1 VIVARIAGVML
12 IALFALPASAFAP
25 PRDVSGTLDF
35 SGIDEA
41 ANEAVSSG
49 EIPGVVVLVGR
60 GDDILLHRAYGS
72 RRLLPHPVP
81 MTVDTIFDLASLTK
95 PFGTTLAVMSL
106 VEKGSIKLDAPLGRY
121 LKEFRDKQ
129 YDEITIQRL
138 LTHSAGLAA
147 YPPNNLVSSGFP
159 SAASAIAKMP
169 LDYPPGSAF
178 QYSDTGFILLAE
190 AVRRV
195 SGTPLD
201 RYLERT
207 VFKPL
212 GLADTSFH
220 PKVSALPRVAP
231 TEFVNGVLLRGEV
244 HDQRARLLGGVAGHA
259 GLFST
264 SADLARIIRML
275 LNHGSLD
282 GQRVF
287 DPATV
292 KEMWE
297 SAPDSHLGRALGWD
311 VSSAFS
317 KTMAPYFPLGSVG
330 HLGFTGTAVWI
341 DPKTRSYLIV
351 LTNRVHPYGGGA
363 ARIRDLRIRMAAAA
377 GSQLFQPPV
386 VADPGPISGPAAD
399 GPPPDLRLSPGE
411 PSLPTER
418 VLTGLDVLAD
428 QKFALLSGHSVG
440 LVTNQTG
447 IDLRGRRAID
457 LIAAAPGVRLQAIFS
472 PEHGLAGVSNTD
484 VPHSRDV
491 ITGRPIWSLYGSTRR
506 PTSAMLKDITLLVF
520 DIQDVGA
527 RYYTY
532 LTTLVYVMEEA
543 AKQKIPVL
551 VLDRPNPINGRVVEG
566 PLMDPDLQSFTA
578 PHTIPVRTG
587 LTIGE
592 FGKLA
597 AAERKIPVS
606 LTVVP
611 LVGWDR
617 DRWFD
622 ETGLPWV
629 NPSPNIRSV
638 TQALLYSGVGLLEA
652 TNLSVGRGTDMP
664 FEVIGAPWIEPR
676 GLADALN
683 RQGLRGVRFDPIWF
697 TPTADVYT
705 NISCGGVRMVV
716 TDREAIRPVTVAFA
730 LARTLRERHRDQFRP
745 ESIQNLLVNRSTMWA
760 FLRGEVLDRLV
771 AWSEVDR
778 SSFLNRRA
786 SYLMYR

>member
-1 VIVARIAGVML
+1 MLVARVVGVTL
-12 IALFALPASAFAP
+12 LALLALPASAFAT
-25 PRDVSGTLDF
+25 PREVSGALDF
-35 SGIDEA
+35 SGINEA
-41 ANEAVSSG
+41 ANEAVASG
-49 EIPGVVVLVGR
+49 EIPGAVVMVGR

-72 RRLLPHPVP
+72 RRLLPQPAP

-95 PFGTTLAVMSL
+95 PFGTTLAVMRL
-106 VEKGSIKLDAPLGRY
+106 VERGAIKLDAPLGRY

-129 YDEITIQRL
+129 YDEITIKRL

-147 YPPNNLVSSGFP
+147 YPPNGTVSAGFP
-159 SAASAIAKMP
+159 RAASAIAKLP

-190 AVRRV
+190 VVRRV
-195 SGTPLD
+195 SGAPLD
-201 RYLERT
+201 RYLEKT

-212 GLADTSFH
+212 GLNDTSFH
-220 PKVSALPRVAP
+220 PKAGALGRVAP
-231 TEFVNGVLLRGEV
+231 TEFVNGLLLRGEV

-259 GLFST
+259 GMFST
-264 SADLARIIRML
+264 SADLSRIIRML
-275 LNHGSLD
+275 LNRGTLD
-282 GQRVF
+282 RHRIF
-287 DPATV
+287 EPATV

-297 SAPDSHLGRALGWD
+297 PAPDSKGSRALGWD
-311 VSSAFS
+311 VSSSFS
-317 KTMAPYFPLGSVG
+317 KTMAPFFPEGSVG

-341 DPKTRSYLIV
+341 DPPTRSYLIV

-363 ARIRDLRIRMAAAA
+363 ARIRDLRIRAAAVA

-399 GPPPDLRLSPGE
+399 GQAPERVLPGE
-411 PSLPTER
+411 AALPPER

-428 QKFALLSGHSVG
+428 QKFAMLSGHSVG

-447 IDLRGRRAID
+447 VDMRGRRAID
-457 LIAAAPGVRLQAIFS
+457 LIANAPGVRLQAIFT
-472 PEHGLAGVSNTD
+472 PEHGLMGQADTD
-484 VPHSRDV
+484 VPHGRDAA
-491 ITGRPIWSLYGSTRR
+491 TDKPIWSLYGVTRR
-506 PTSAMLKDITLLVF
+506 PTPAMLKDITLLVF

-532 LTTLVYVMEEA
+532 LATLVYVMEEA
-543 AKQKIPVL
+543 AKQRIPVL
-551 VLDRPNPINGRVVEG
+551 VLDRPNPINGRIVEG

-578 PHTIPVRTG
+578 PHPIPVRTG

-611 LVGWDR
+611 LVGWER

-652 TNLSVGRGTDMP
+652 TNLSVGRGTDLP

-676 GLADALN
+676 GLAEALN

-697 TPTADVYT
+697 TPTADVYAST
-705 NISCGGVRMVV
+705 SCGGVRIVV

-771 AWSEVDR
+771 AWAEVDR

>member
-1 VIVARIAGVML
+1 MLVARVVGVTL
-12 IALFALPASAFAP
+12 LALLALPASAFAT
-25 PRDVSGTLDF
+25 PREVSGALDF
-35 SGIDEA
+35 SGINEA
-41 ANEAVSSG
+41 ANEAVASG
-49 EIPGVVVLVGR
+49 EIPGAVVLVGR

-72 RRLLPHPVP
+72 RRLLPQPAP

-95 PFGTTLAVMSL
+95 PFGTTLAVMRL
-106 VEKGSIKLDAPLGRY
+106 VERGAIKLDAPLGRY

-129 YDEITIQRL
+129 YDEITIKRL

-147 YPPNNLVSSGFP
+147 YPPNGTVSAGFP
-159 SAASAIAKMP
+159 RAASAIAKLP

-190 AVRRV
+190 VVRRV
-195 SGTPLD
+195 SGAPLD
-201 RYLERT
+201 RYLEKT

-212 GLADTSFH
+212 GLNDTSFH
-220 PKVSALPRVAP
+220 PKAGALGRVAP
-231 TEFVNGVLLRGEV
+231 TEFVNGLLLRGEV

-259 GLFST
+259 GMFST
-264 SADLARIIRML
+264 SADLSRIIRML
-275 LNHGSLD
+275 LNRGTLD
-282 GQRVF
+282 RHRIF
-287 DPATV
+287 EPATV

-297 SAPDSHLGRALGWD
+297 PAPDSKGSRALGWD
-311 VSSAFS
+311 VSSSFS
-317 KTMAPYFPLGSVG
+317 KTMAPFFPEGSVG

-341 DPKTRSYLIV
+341 DPPTRSYVIV

-363 ARIRDLRIRMAAAA
+363 ARIRDLRIRAAAVA

-399 GPPPDLRLSPGE
+399 GQAPERVLPGE
-411 PSLPTER
+411 AALPPER

-428 QKFALLSGHSVG
+428 QKFAMLSGHSVG

-447 IDLRGRRAID
+447 VDMRGRRAID
-457 LIAAAPGVRLQAIFS
+457 LIANAPGVRLQAIFT
-472 PEHGLAGVSNTD
+472 PEHGLMGQADTD
-484 VPHSRDV
+484 VPHGRDAA
-491 ITGRPIWSLYGSTRR
+491 TGKPIWSLYGVTRR
-506 PTSAMLKDITLLVF
+506 PTPAMLKDITLLVF

-532 LTTLVYVMEEA
+532 LATLVYVMEEA
-543 AKQKIPVL
+543 AKQRIPVL
-551 VLDRPNPINGRVVEG
+551 VLDRPNPINGRIVEG

-578 PHTIPVRTG
+578 PHPIPVRTG

-611 LVGWDR
+611 LVGWER

-652 TNLSVGRGTDMP
+652 TNLSVGRGTDLP

-676 GLADALN
+676 GLAEALN

-697 TPTADVYT
+697 TPTADVYAST
-705 NISCGGVRMVV
+705 SCGGVRIVV

-771 AWSEVDR
+771 AWAEVDR

>member
-1 VIVARIAGVML
+1 MVGVTL
-12 IALFALPASAFAP
+12 LALLALPASAFAT
-25 PRDVSGTLDF
+25 PREVSGALDF
-35 SGIDEA
+35 SGINEA
-41 ANEAVSSG
+41 ANEAVASG
-49 EIPGVVVLVGR
+49 EIPGAVVLVGR

-72 RRLLPHPVP
+72 RRLLPQPAP

-95 PFGTTLAVMSL
+95 PFGTTLAVMRL
-106 VEKGSIKLDAPLGRY
+106 VERGAIKLDAPLGRY

-129 YDEITIQRL
+129 YDEITIKRL

-147 YPPNNLVSSGFP
+147 YPPNGTVSAGFP
-159 SAASAIAKMP
+159 RAASAIAKLP

-178 QYSDTGFILLAE
+178 QYSDTGFILLSE
-190 AVRRV
+190 VVRRV

-201 RYLERT
+201 RYLEKT

-212 GLADTSFH
+212 GLNDTSFH
-220 PKVSALPRVAP
+220 PKAGALGRVAP
-231 TEFVNGVLLRGEV
+231 TEFVNGLLLRGEV

-259 GLFST
+259 GMFST
-264 SADLARIIRML
+264 SADLSRIIRML
-275 LNHGSLD
+275 LNRGTLD
-282 GQRVF
+282 RHRIF
-287 DPATV
+287 EPATV

-297 SAPDSHLGRALGWD
+297 PAPDSKGSRALGWD
-311 VSSAFS
+311 VSSSFS
-317 KTMAPYFPLGSVG
+317 KTMAPFFPEGSVG

-341 DPKTRSYLIV
+341 DPPTRSYLIV

-363 ARIRDLRIRMAAAA
+363 ARIRDLRIRAAAVA

-399 GPPPDLRLSPGE
+399 GQAPERVLPGE
-411 PSLPTER
+411 AALPPER

-428 QKFALLSGHSVG
+428 QKFAMLSGHSVG

-447 IDLRGRRAID
+447 VDMRGRRAID
-457 LIAAAPGVRLQAIFS
+457 LIANAPGVRLQAIFT
-472 PEHGLAGVSNTD
+472 PEHGLMGQADTD
-484 VPHSRDV
+484 VPHGRDAA
-491 ITGRPIWSLYGSTRR
+491 TGKPIWSLYGVTRR
-506 PTSAMLKDITLLVF
+506 PTPAMLKDITLLVF

-532 LTTLVYVMEEA
+532 LATLVYVMEEA
-543 AKQKIPVL
+543 AKQRIPVL
-551 VLDRPNPINGRVVEG
+551 VLDRPNPINGRIVEG

-578 PHTIPVRTG
+578 PHPIPVRTG

-611 LVGWDR
+611 LVGWER

-652 TNLSVGRGTDMP
+652 TNLSVGRGTDLP

-676 GLADALN
+676 GLAEALN

-697 TPTADVYT
+697 TPTADVYAST
-705 NISCGGVRMVV
+705 SCGGVRIVV

-771 AWSEVDR
+771 AWAEVDR

>member
-1 VIVARIAGVML
+1 MLVARVVGVTL
-12 IALFALPASAFAP
+12 LALLALPASAFAT
-25 PRDVSGTLDF
+25 PREVSGALDF
-35 SGIDEA
+35 SGINEA
-41 ANEAVSSG
+41 ANEAVASG
-49 EIPGVVVLVGR
+49 EIPGAVVMVGR

-72 RRLLPHPVP
+72 RRLLPQPAP

-95 PFGTTLAVMSL
+95 PFGTTLAVMRL
-106 VEKGSIKLDAPLGRY
+106 VERGAIKLDAPLGRY

-129 YDEITIQRL
+129 YDEITIKRL

-147 YPPNNLVSSGFP
+147 YPPNGTVSAGFP
-159 SAASAIAKMP
+159 RAASAIAKLP

-190 AVRRV
+190 VVRRV

-201 RYLERT
+201 RYLEKT

-212 GLADTSFH
+212 GLNDTSFH
-220 PKVSALPRVAP
+220 PKAGALGRVAP
-231 TEFVNGVLLRGEV
+231 TEFVNGLLLRGEV

-259 GLFST
+259 GMFST
-264 SADLARIIRML
+264 SADLSRIIRML
-275 LNHGSLD
+275 LNRGTLD
-282 GQRVF
+282 RHRIF
-287 DPATV
+287 EPATV

-297 SAPDSHLGRALGWD
+297 PAPDSKGSRALGWD
-311 VSSAFS
+311 VSSSFS
-317 KTMAPYFPLGSVG
+317 KTMAPFFPEGSVG

-341 DPKTRSYLIV
+341 DPPTRSYVIV

-363 ARIRDLRIRMAAAA
+363 ARIRDLRIRAAAVA

-399 GPPPDLRLSPGE
+399 GQAPERVLPGE
-411 PSLPTER
+411 AALPPER

-428 QKFALLSGHSVG
+428 QKFAMLSGHSVG

-447 IDLRGRRAID
+447 VDMRGRRAID
-457 LIAAAPGVRLQAIFS
+457 LIANAPGVRLQAIFT
-472 PEHGLAGVSNTD
+472 PEHGLMGQADTD
-484 VPHSRDV
+484 VPHGRDGA
-491 ITGRPIWSLYGSTRR
+491 TGKPIWSLYGVTRR
-506 PTSAMLKDITLLVF
+506 PTPAMLKDITLLVF

-532 LTTLVYVMEEA
+532 LATLVYVMEEA
-543 AKQKIPVL
+543 AKQRIPVL
-551 VLDRPNPINGRVVEG
+551 VLDRPNPINGRIVEG

-578 PHTIPVRTG
+578 PHPIPVRTG

-611 LVGWDR
+611 LVGWER

-652 TNLSVGRGTDMP
+652 TNLSVGRGTDLP

-676 GLADALN
+676 GLAEALN

-697 TPTADVYT
+697 TPTADVYAST
-705 NISCGGVRMVV
+705 SCGGVRIVV

-771 AWSEVDR
+771 AWAEVDR